1 MARVSMVT
9 RTITATKVV
18 ALTVN
23 VIEGTTADHELV
35 ISGTFAEDEKG
46 NAKLLK
52 SVQKVVDTDELKVV
66 SIKSRENVETLYGM
80 TEQKFMENA
89 EVLPPRQTKSQ
100 EEN

>member
-1 MARVSMVT
+1 MSRVAMVT

-18 ALTVN
+18 ALTVDVTN
-23 VIEGTTADHELV
+23 GTTADLELT

-52 SVQKVVDTDELKVV
+52 AVQKINDTDTLKTV

-89 EVLPPRQTKSQ
+89 EVLPPRAVKT
-100 EEN
+100 EL